1 MRDSKEEQPP
11 AGEGRYW
18 AFVSYSHADARF
30 AHWLHRQ
37 LERYR
42 LPAEPAAPRRRV
54 FIDRAELAAGTD
66 LSAEVRAA
74 LTRSDALVVVA
85 SPAAQAGHAPSQSLL
100 AFILDR
106 FRARMRFFP
115 MLQQCLAIFALL
127 VNDRVVMLMI
137 RAFSGGGMA
146 EWQYWIAPAVGTLAW
161 PWLFLALDVAR
172 QRGAR
177 AREA

>member
-1 MRDSKEEQPP
+1 MSTRNRVGGIVYAASLVLSLLLGLV
-11 AGEGRYW
+11 A
-18 AFVSYSHADARF
+18 
-30 AHWLHRQ
+30 
-37 LERYR
+37 
-42 LPAEPAAPRRRV
+42 LPASMLPLKP
-54 FIDRAELAAGTD
+54 FWP
-66 LSAEVRAA
+66 
-74 LTRSDALVVVA
+74 ALVVVYWA
-85 SPAAQAGHAPSQSLL
+85 LEAPEKMSIGRAFLLGLAGDLLTGSLL
-100 AFILDR
+100 GEQALRLAIVAFIVLR
-106 FRARMRFFP
+106 LRARMRFFP

>member
-1 MRDSKEEQPP
+1 MSTRNRVGGIVYAASLVLSLLLGLV
-11 AGEGRYW
+11 A
-18 AFVSYSHADARF
+18 
-30 AHWLHRQ
+30 
-37 LERYR
+37 
-42 LPAEPAAPRRRV
+42 LPASLLPLKP
-54 FIDRAELAAGTD
+54 FWP
-66 LSAEVRAA
+66 
-74 LTRSDALVVVA
+74 ALVVVYWA
-85 SPAAQAGHAPSQSLL
+85 LEAPEKMSIGRAFLLGLAGDLLTGSLL
-100 AFILDR
+100 GEQALRLAIVAFIVLR
-106 FRARMRFFP
+106 LRARMRFFP

>member
-1 MRDSKEEQPP
+1 MSTRNRVGGIVYAASLVLSLLLGLV
-11 AGEGRYW
+11 A
-18 AFVSYSHADARF
+18 
-30 AHWLHRQ
+30 
-37 LERYR
+37 
-42 LPAEPAAPRRRV
+42 LPASLLPLKP
-54 FIDRAELAAGTD
+54 FWP
-66 LSAEVRAA
+66 
-74 LTRSDALVVVA
+74 ALVVVYWA
-85 SPAAQAGHAPSQSLL
+85 LEAPEKMSIGRAFVLGLAGDLLTGSLL
-100 AFILDR
+100 GEQALRLAIVAFIVLR
-106 FRARMRFFP
+106 LRARMRFFP

>member
-1 MRDSKEEQPP
+1 MSTRNRV
-11 AGEGRYW
+11 GT
-18 AFVSYSHADARF
+18 FVYAASLVLSLLLGLIA
-30 AHWLHRQ
+30 
-37 LERYR
+37 
-42 LPAEPAAPRRRV
+42 LPASLLPLKP
-54 FIDRAELAAGTD
+54 FWP
-66 LSAEVRAA
+66 
-74 LTRSDALVVVA
+74 ALVVVYWA
-85 SPAAQAGHAPSQSLL
+85 LEAPEKMSIGRAFLLGLAGDLLTGSLL
-100 AFILDR
+100 GEQALRLAIVAFIVLR
-106 FRARMRFFP
+106 LRARMRFFP